1 MSNPFFNGFRQ
12 TGNGINM
19 GQVKKIYDMLRN
31 SNNPNL
37 LLDNLVKQNPQMAQT
52 VNLIKSNGNYEQV
65 FRNMC
70 QQRGI
75 NADEFVK
82 DMNR

>member
-75 NADEFVK
+75 NDDEFVK